1 MFFLYFLITFFY
13 IDMLKYLKSFPLDI
27 SITIW
32 HYLHQDAEKTWI
44 TWIDHDVTR
53 YHNLN
58 ALPHAL
64 QHAFPYILSQFHMDR
79 P

>member
-13 IDMLKYLKSFPLDI
+13 IDMLKFLKSFPLDI

-44 TWIDHDVTR
+44 T
-53 YHNLN
+53 
-58 ALPHAL
+58 
-64 QHAFPYILSQFHMDR
+64 
-79 P
+79 